1 MLVIGA
7 KGLAKEVLQL
17 FDEEQYK
24 NDIHFFDDVNLEDSN
39 ILYNK
44 YQIIRTENEVKKIFE
59 KDKSFI
65 LGLGAPKLRRRLY
78 NRFCK
83 IGGELSGLISRNSY
97 IGNYTHIDET
107 AIIMSGVKISNGVE
121 IGKALLAYYNVVI
134 THDVSIGNFVE
145 LSPGCKLLGHVKIEN
160 NVQIG
165 AGAIILPKVVIG
177 ENSIIGA
184 GTVVTKSIPPNSLAV
199 GVPARLINKKKDD

>member
-145 LSPGCKLLGHVKIEN
+145 LSPGCILLGNVKIEDD
-160 NVQIG
+160 VHIG
-165 AGAIILPKVVIG
+165 SGAIILPKLKVG
-177 ENSIIGA
+177 KGSIIGA
-184 GTVVTKSIPPNSLAV
+184 GAVVTDNVQPYSIMK
-199 GVPARLINKKKDD
+199 GIPARKANV